1 MVLIQLGVL
10 CLILNVV
17 VASNYVL
24 STLHKT
30 NAKLKSKVEQYQ
42 HQNIDVSRRSLVI
55 FHIGDLGLASNSL
68 DIATNNLKIFL
79 GAVEKHS
86 KSAFHKAFYLFNV
99 VDEFNPLLDMIP
111 STRSNMA
118 MLRWSSASS
127 DLEIHLRTLHVLGRN
142 VTDNFGIVV
151 FGNQGLRGPLVK
163 RDNGEWL
170 GEFHRMLGEH
180 NVALTGPTI
189 SCEMAPHVQT
199 HMFAIRSAIV
209 PLIIADMQSKLTEVY
224 KTWKELITSLEVGL
238 TGVVLNAGYNVSSFL
253 YQSRGQPYFKKCLK
267 YTGPPNRFDE
277 NPTGWCGINAEDLM
291 FVKWGGEPM
300 RTPGMVCNESL
311 FHMENLLER
320 FARSEPQLKLIVPE
334 VLIGGSLY
342 PLYREYVQEA
352 WIDRH
357 LPAPTDA
364 TTALELTK
372 PPQRSSHAAQQT
384 ALPKVC
390 FVVRVLQPS
399 PYEDML
405 HENAN
410 SDLLNKG
417 LELLIASKYS

>member
-1 MVLIQLGVL
+1 MVDVENLPERDLPTMVLIQLGVW

-68 DIATNNLKIFL
+68 NNLRIFL

-86 KSAFHKAFYLFNV
+86 KASFHKAFYLFNV

-163 RDNGEWL
+163 RENGEWL

-238 TGVVLNAGYNVSSFL
+238 TGVVVNAGYNVSSFL
-253 YQSRGQPYFKKCLK
+253 YQSRGQPYFTECLK

-291 FVKWGGEPM
+291 FVRRGANAHAGH
-300 RTPGMVCNESL
+300 G
-311 FHMENLLER
+311 
-320 FARSEPQLKLIVPE
+320 
-334 VLIGGSLY
+334 
-342 PLYREYVQEA
+342 VQ
-352 WIDRH
+352 
-357 LPAPTDA
+357 
-364 TTALELTK
+364 
-372 PPQRSSHAAQQT
+372 
-384 ALPKVC
+384 
-390 FVVRVLQPS
+390 
-399 PYEDML
+399 
-405 HENAN
+405 
-410 SDLLNKG
+410 
-417 LELLIASKYS
+417 